1 MQPKNM
7 SSLTLPIVLLVVP
20 PALAL
25 LELCLLLIFNPF
37 GSGNV
42 ASSAIH
48 DLPEFISNPIL
59 SGIAF
64 MIVVG
69 IPLTV
74 FLGPPSMITGIVLL
88 IIRLKGRK
96 NAQN

>member
-1 MQPKNM
+1 MQPKNIP
-7 SSLTLPIVLLVVP
+7 SLTLPIVLLALP
-20 PALAL
+20 PVLAL
-25 LELCLLLIFNPF
+25 VELCLLLTFNPF
-37 GSGNV
+37 A
-42 ASSAIH
+42 ASNSLHQTLI

-74 FLGPPSMITGIVLL
+74 FLGPPSMIAGIVLL